1 MMSKAKKTE
10 GKPKKKAKAS
20 KLGTQ
25 PANKKQTFEKA
36 RMKYFGIK

>member
-1 MMSKAKKTE
+1 MEKQ
-10 GKPKKKAKAS
+10 PKKKLKS
-20 KLGTQ
+20 GKLGTQ